1 MIVGKMI
8 VYQLINEDLQE
19 MFFGTTDIHI
29 EKEVER
35 IAKDTKG
42 PAAGWK
48 KGNLVRWRP
57 LTDLL
62 EPEVARQI
70 HKDLESK
77 TPPNKF
83 RVIPTYKPDAE
94 ASAGSK

>member
-8 VYQLINEDLQE
+8 VYQLINEDRQE
-19 MFFGTTDIHI
+19 IIFGTTDIHI

-83 RVIPTYKPDAE
+83 RVIPTYKPDADS
-94 ASAGSK
+94 SAGAK